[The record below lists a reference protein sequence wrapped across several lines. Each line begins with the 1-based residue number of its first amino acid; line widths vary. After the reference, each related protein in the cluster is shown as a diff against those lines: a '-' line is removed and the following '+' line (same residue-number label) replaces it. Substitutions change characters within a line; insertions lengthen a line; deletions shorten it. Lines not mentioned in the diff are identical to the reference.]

1 MIRGKTKTVI
11 AGYVM
16 LACAVVLCGAT
27 AAYLMHYAAAANN
40 FVVGSQVSS
49 VDETWAPPGG
59 LEKGKTYTKE
69 ARVANTGTV
78 ACYVRVLA
86 EVADQSVADSVT
98 IAWNSSQWTD
108 KQEDGY
114 YYYKSVLPPGEK
126 TEPLFTSIQAADEL
140 DEFELIVYE
149 ETVQAAGSASPQD
162 AFGI

>member
-27 AAYLMHYAAAANN
+27 AAYLMHYAAADNN

-59 LEKGKTYTKE
+59 LEKGRTYTKE
-69 ARVANTGTV
+69 ACVANTGTV

-86 EVADQSVADSVT
+86 EIADQAMSESVS
-98 IAWNSSQWTD
+98 IAWNSSHWTG
-108 KQEDGY
+108 KQADGY
-114 YYYKSVLPPGEK
+114 YYYKTVLPPGEK
-126 TEPLFTSIQAADEL
+126 TEPLFTSIHASDDL

-149 ETVQAAGSASPQD
+149 ETVQAAGSESPQA
-162 AFGI
+162 AFGT

>member
-49 VDETWAPPGG
+49 VDETWAPPGR
-59 LEKGKTYTKE
+59 LEKDKTYTKA

-86 EVADQSVADSVT
+86 EIADQAMSDSVS
-98 IAWNSSQWTD
+98 IAWNSSHWTS
-108 KQEDGY
+108 KQADGY
-114 YYYKSVLPPGEK
+114 YYYKTVLPPGEK
-126 TEPLFTSIQAADEL
+126 TEPLFTSIHATDDL

-149 ETVQAAGSASPQD
+149 ETVQAAGSESPQA
-162 AFGI
+162 AFGT